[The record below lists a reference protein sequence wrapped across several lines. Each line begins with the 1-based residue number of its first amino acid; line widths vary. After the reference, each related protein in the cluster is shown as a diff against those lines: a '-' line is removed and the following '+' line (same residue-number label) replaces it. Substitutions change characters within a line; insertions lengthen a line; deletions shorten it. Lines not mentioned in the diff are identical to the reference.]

1 MRQVAPRWS
10 EKKGFERERKVIQK
24 CMNISLT
31 FGKKK
36 GGRGSESIAP
46 VRDLVQNKRKRR
58 FRNFMMKWR

>member
-31 FGKKK
+31 FGKK
-36 GGRGSESIAP
+36 RGAGEVKVLLPYVTWCKIRENVGFEIS
-46 VRDLVQNKRKRR
+46 
-58 FRNFMMKWR
+58 